1 MIWTNINCFYGIL
14 ILTAAV
20 TACAMY
26 AYYKNTKRPAH
37 DPKKRDF
44 HRAAIFLVPFTWPL
58 FLLAFI
64 LLLVLRVI
72 LFVLKTVAFGIFL
85 VLLPL
90 VFLGLRLLFIFTWV
104 DKILTSIGN
113 QLMEANTFLIRL
125 FLRPWVG
132 SSGST

>member
-72 LFVLKTVAFGIFL
+72 LFVLKRRRKVKEIQCTGNILKRIV
-85 VLLPL
+85 
-90 VFLGLRLLFIFTWV
+90 
-104 DKILTSIGN
+104 KI
-113 QLMEANTFLIRL
+113 
-125 FLRPWVG
+125 
-132 SSGST
+132 SSFFCIS